1 MFTQILKEAMAQKH
15 YSLKESL
22 VRNIDNGYK
31 VSVDFDEE
39 VEYLPPLEDIALT
52 SGVASIGKDGESVFI
67 DLFLDAVVDD
77 GKIAVKYDTTDSEWE
92 ADGIESVDAFF
103 EKAELTQEKALDI
116 IDDMVEELLRK
127 GMEKKLKEFIESK
140 QRELT
145 GELTES
151 DTHGVTS
158 VSVIVDEGSRDVYD
172 DYVVFHGFVTI
183 EVDGKQYEH
192 NHDITFYDQD
202 GVFGYSDVEDMDWG
216 NAWTD
221 TDGNPVEDDFYE
233 KLDKNL
239 YRKIHKLAMQKQNE
253 LMDSAKELLDE

>member
-15 YSLKESL
+15 YSLKETL
-22 VRNIDNGYK
+22 VRNINNGYK
-31 VSVDFDEE
+31 VVVEFDEN

-77 GKIAVKYDTTDSEWE
+77 GKITVKYDTTDSEWE

-127 GMEKKLKEFIESK
+127 GMEKKLKDFIESK
-140 QRELT
+140 QRELS
-145 GELTES
+145 ES
-151 DTHGVTS
+151 VEHGVTS
-158 VSVIVDEGSRDVYD
+158 VGVEVDEGSRDVYD
-172 DYVVFHGFVTI
+172 DYVVFHGFATI
-183 EVDGKQYEH
+183 EVEGKQYEH
-192 NHDITFYDQD
+192 NLDITFYDQD
-202 GVFGYSDVEDMDWG
+202 GVFGYCDVEDMDWG
-216 NAWTD
+216 NDWTD

-233 KLDKNL
+233 KLDKKL
-239 YRKIHKLAMQKQNE
+239 YSKIHKLAMQKQNE
-253 LMDSAKELLDE
+253 LMDSAKELLEENE